1 MLAKSDKNVENRTI
15 ADDCKHK
22 HPDNMH
28 EDAVSPRRQPALSEQ
43 VFDKESGR
51 TYTYWMHLASHVF
64 GNVAE
69 GKFVLKQ
76 ARFPHINYDLRGLV
90 THIPDTFPHYSK

>member
-28 EDAVSPRRQPALSEQ
+28 EDAVWSRRQPALYAQ
-43 VFDKESGR
+43 VYNRESGQ
-51 TYTYWMHLASHVF
+51 TYTYEMLLASHVF
-64 GNVAE
+64 GNV
-69 GKFVLKQ
+69 KD
-76 ARFPHINYDLRGLV
+76 R
-90 THIPDTFPHYSK
+90 TST